1 MERRMTEGR
10 TEEYN
15 YFVWVL
21 GLNCVSELLEY
32 KYKQLIYSADNYPT
46 SFFVGVFALSNSHC
60 RGSDYRAKMIYSYVC
75 VCVWYTNQ
83 CKR

>member
-32 KYKQLIYSADNYPT
+32 KYK
-46 SFFVGVFALSNSHC
+46 
-60 RGSDYRAKMIYSYVC
+60 
-75 VCVWYTNQ
+75 
-83 CKR
+83 